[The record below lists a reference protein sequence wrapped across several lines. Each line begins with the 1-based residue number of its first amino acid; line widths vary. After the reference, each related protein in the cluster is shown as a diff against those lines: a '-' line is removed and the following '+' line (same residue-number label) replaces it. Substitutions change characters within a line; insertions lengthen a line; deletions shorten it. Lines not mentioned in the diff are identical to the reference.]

1 MADQNAQEGIELADA
16 VQAVRD
22 QLLIAASRASGQGV
36 AFEVGDIQMEFT
48 VELRAEEKAG
58 AKVRAWVLD
67 AGVDDTRSTA
77 RTHKVSFT
85 LSPTDAR
92 TGGPLRVGN
101 PAPGGT
107 GRFGRPITGD

>member
-1 MADQNAQEGIELADA
+1 MTGDGTEDGIELADA

-22 QLLIAASRASGQGV
+22 QLLIAAGRATGQDL

-48 VELRAEEKAG
+48 VELRSETKAG

-67 AGVDDTRSTA
+67 AGVDATRSTG

-85 LSPTDAR
+85 LTPKNAR
-92 TGGPLRVGN
+92 TGAPWSVGN
-101 PAPGGT
+101 PAAGGT
-107 GRFGRPITGD
+107 ARFGRASGH